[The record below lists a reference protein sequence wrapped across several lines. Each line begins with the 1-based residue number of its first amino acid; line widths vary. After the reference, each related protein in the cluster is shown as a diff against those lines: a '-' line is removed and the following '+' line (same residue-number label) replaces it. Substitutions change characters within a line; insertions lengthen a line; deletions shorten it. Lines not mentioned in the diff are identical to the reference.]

1 GLPLRRALAGA
12 IRWHRPE
19 VVVSVNFREEWPGG
33 GFNMADHRV
42 LGLAVAD
49 AVRDAAN
56 RWVFRDLDLEPWQGV
71 RFALFS
77 GSPRAAHYTDVTGHL
92 QAGIDSLLAHRTY
105 FATLGADFDAPRMLT
120 EAAEESGR
128 AAGVRHATTCE
139 MIESWPRRRASPR
152 CPAMVPPTISSTL
165 ATAAARTATAAA
177 TSDRTTSAHRPPT
190 TIAAA
195 DACIPGRARRCTI
208 SQDSSSAMLRSVLIP
223 ANPLRA
229 SLPSAVRLPT
239 KPMTTPA
246 TTSTTP
252 ATAKPPLLTL
262 ACGAMIS
269 ALSNGGSVEPAA
281 CASAARV

>member
-1 GLPLRRALAGA
+1 
-12 IRWHRPE
+12 
-19 VVVSVNFREEWPGG
+19 
-33 GFNMADHRV
+33 
-42 LGLAVAD
+42 
-49 AVRDAAN
+49 
-56 RWVFRDLDLEPWQGV
+56 
-71 RFALFS
+71 
-77 GSPRAAHYTDVTGHL
+77 
-92 QAGIDSLLAHRTY
+92 
-105 FATLGADFDAPRMLT
+105 
-120 EAAEESGR
+120 
-128 AAGVRHATTCE
+128 
-139 MIESWPRRRASPR
+139 
-152 CPAMVPPTISSTL
+152 
-165 ATAAARTATAAA
+165 

-195 DACIPGRARRCTI
+195 DAYIHGRARRCTI

-281 CASAARV
+281 CASAARVGALARIGLVTLAGPAFACSLRHVPIHPREAFGGKGHALRRTAETRPAARPERR